1 MLVLTVMIA
10 TGFLAAGYMFLSRDA
25 YERLKLS
32 EMLPKAQALD
42 QLCREYEDGNLNEG
56 AFTRLADKMIEAAN
70 ASTFVT
76 DAEGKVIYLNELNT
90 QLGSIPEDG
99 SMRNIIREVLAG
111 NTIQLRTELY
121 DSYSVLLVGVPVTG
135 SDGVVRGSV
144 FLIKPSSEIALA
156 TGRLNTSLLL
166 TIAVVVPVVI
176 LISTLGIRR
185 ITYPLRNM
193 AQAAILMSK
202 GDFRVRVSED
212 ESGEVG
218 LLARAFNDLCDT
230 LSQTIFQLRAE
241 KGQLN
246 QILHALND
254 GVAALDELGTLTHY
268 NSSLMK
274 MFGAVVVNKREDLIK
289 DPSIWKVFDK
299 VFETGE
305 QQTVKYAMPANK
317 MLWITISP
325 VVTEDNA
332 RVGVVGLFKD
342 MTETER
348 LESMR
353 NEYIANIS
361 HELRSPLTAV
371 RGLLEPLSDN
381 MVADEETRQ
390 RYYKIMLHEV
400 MRLNRLISDM
410 MMISRLQSGTEYMEL
425 SRVDVDEL
433 INDMAQG
440 YANAANNKG
449 IALHVDAPDVPDALT
464 DPDRVEQVLVIL
476 LDNAMR
482 FTEKGGS
489 ITLRVENKDRLC
501 VSVCDT
507 GCGIKAEDLPHVFDR
522 FYKANKARNDEG
534 TGLGLSIAKFILDKL
549 GETIYVDSEPG
560 KGACFTFT
568 LKKYV
573 ANAIALG
580 PASEERGQGTAPQEV
595 TAEKSNSV
603 KKKGRGAEDAP
614 YEVIGDKNQ
623 TRKKDREA

>member
-90 QLGSIPEDG
+90 QPGSIPEDG
-99 SMRNIIREVLAG
+99 SIRNIIREVLAG

-135 SDGVVRGSV
+135 SDGTVRGSV

-156 TGRLNTSLLL
+156 TGRLNASLLL
-166 TIAVVVPVVI
+166 TIAVVIPVVI

-202 GDFRVRVSED
+202 GDFKVRVSED

-241 KGQLN
+241 KSQLN

-299 VFETGE
+299 VLETGE

-433 INDMAQG
+433 VKDMAQG

-476 LDNAMR
+476 FDNAMR

-595 TAEKSNSV
+595 SSEKSNAL

-623 TRKKDREA
+623 TKKKDREA